1 MCDVSLFLWYWPQ
14 RGRCIF
20 EHVPPMA
27 LPRRVALCSV
37 HFCGGYSILLAVAG
51 HFAVCIWNVFS
62 ASHSVRLLCAF
73 LCDMTWTRAYFAGW
87 AVVACATP
95 VVNVIAE
102 PPAGSSEASSG
113 AGLLEA
119 TVAELVS
126 FARDVREEQR
136 RVGARG
142 KDLLAAHPSAI
153 AYQKGQQPAASFVDI
168 GGAHSDAV
176 HLSSLLAQFASSSG
190 ASSSESLARPGFE
203 IPDAEKRVRK
213 LLMAAAHSFSDA
225 AGVAAAQGASTAASF
240 LQPVDANRLRGSLR
254 ATEAMRASPPMAVN
268 VLVAEDL
275 RGMQRDAQ
283 QRGAAEQLE
292 ALRQS
297 FEDDLISLDAV

>member
-1 MCDVSLFLWYWPQ
+1 MRIAVRAMRLSCVAAPVWP
-14 RGRCIF
+14 G
-20 EHVPPMA
+20 
-27 LPRRVALCSV
+27 
-37 HFCGGYSILLAVAG
+37 
-51 HFAVCIWNVFS
+51 VF
-62 ASHSVRLLCAF
+62 RF
-73 LCDMTWTRAYFAGW
+73 QG
-87 AVVACATP
+87 
-95 VVNVIAE
+95 
-102 PPAGSSEASSG
+102 
-113 AGLLEA
+113 
-119 TVAELVS
+119 
-126 FARDVREEQR
+126 
-136 RVGARG
+136 
-142 KDLLAAHPSAI
+142 
-153 AYQKGQQPAASFVDI
+153 QKQKKKK
-168 GGAHSDAV
+168 HKKTT
-176 HLSSLLAQFASSSG
+176 
-190 ASSSESLARPGFE
+190 SSESLARPGFE

>member
-1 MCDVSLFLWYWPQ
+1 MD
-14 RGRCIF
+14 
-20 EHVPPMA
+20 
-27 LPRRVALCSV
+27 
-37 HFCGGYSILLAVAG
+37 
-51 HFAVCIWNVFS
+51 
-62 ASHSVRLLCAF
+62 
-73 LCDMTWTRAYFAGW
+73 DMPW
-87 AVVACATP
+87 TP

-102 PPAGSSEASSG
+102 PSAGSSEASSG
-113 AGLLEA
+113 SGLLEA